1 MEINTPKQV
10 KLVQTNTS
18 LSKAVKQSAIQNNK
32 FTSKLLYLIYWTFI
46 HTLSLIV
53 VLNITMENNTSTIN
67 KSLFQNPAYLSATY
81 KNVLFSYTRLVNKFS
96 LSSCALMIPRHLKN
110 LGNCFTGNAF
120 LVIKIYNG
128 KSCINVLPKVSNKES
143 IRKYS
148 FLQFSRV
155 LGKYML
161 I

>member
-18 LSKAVKQSAIQNNK
+18 LSKALKQSAIQNNK

-81 KNVLFSYTRLVNKFS
+81 KNVLFSYTRLVNKCS
-96 LSSCALMIPRHLKN
+96 LSSCASMIQRHLKN

-120 LVIKIYNG
+120 LVIKIYNR
-128 KSCINVLPKVSNKES
+128 KSCINALTKLSNKES
-143 IRKYS
+143 TRKYS

-155 LGKYML
+155 LGNYML